1 MFDRTRS
8 TRAASPKPTQST
20 PKEQVDRLT
29 LIKLLQSTHFV
40 VNKSIQQRIDDASYL
55 SSIAWNSLAA
65 DEQTDRPKVKQVW
78 IVVIIFWGAVTNTT
92 AHHLGQ
98 YSLHLLPLKSSMYR
112 VRRRRYFD
120 RVTATAQ
127 ISGALVMLAF
137 QDNHN
142 AQYPT
147 EGKILLVTLL
157 CHLYYAGPF

>member
-1 MFDRTRS
+1 MDTRNLFIVMNRLLPKW
-8 TRAASPKPTQST
+8 TRA
-20 PKEQVDRLT
+20 QVKVGVRRKAHRIEVAVSFPP
-29 LIKLLQSTHFV
+29 LIICWCCI
-40 VNKSIQQRIDDASYL
+40 NKSIQQRIDDASYL

-127 ISGALVMLAF
+127 ISDALVMLAF
-137 QDNHN
+137 
-142 AQYPT
+142 
-147 EGKILLVTLL
+147 
-157 CHLYYAGPF
+157 